1 MKKESTKSLIIGALG
16 NRFPL
21 TLTQIFKEVRQRKAL
36 SYQAVHKIIK
46 ELLAENVVEKL
57 DKQYFLK
64 KVWVKEQTEQFSKFH
79 LNYFNTNYSPN
90 QIDPRANL
98 QVFRFAT
105 VKELGDFLIEALAKG
120 YFEPNDGKIYIAFRQ
135 ILPFIPTQLVSLISK
150 LKEKHEIFLV
160 SKGHT
165 WTDKWGARVY
175 RSLGIKVKL
184 GVETANFNTIC
195 IGNSVIQFFNFID
208 DAYRKRLYG
217 MIEKVVPTQML
228 MKKTSELLYKQT
240 DLYLTINRHPV
251 LVDYIKKIIEK
262 EFY

>member
-1 MKKESTKSLIIGALG
+1 MKKDSTKSLIIATLG
-16 NRFPL
+16 NRYPL
-21 TLTQIFKEVRQRKAL
+21 TLNQIFKEIRQHKAL

-46 ELLAENVVEKL
+46 ELVNEGIVEKL

-64 KVWVKEQTEQFSKFH
+64 KDWVKGQTGQFSRFY

-90 QIDPRANL
+90 QIDPKSPL

-120 YFEPNDGKIYIAFRQ
+120 YFEPNDGKIYIAFRR
-135 ILPFIPTQLVSLISK
+135 IMPFIPTQLVSLISK

-160 SKGHT
+160 SKGNT
-165 WTDKWGARVY
+165 WTDRWGAKVY
-175 RSLGIKVKL
+175 RSLGMKVKL
-184 GVETANFNTIC
+184 GVDTANFNTVC
-195 IGNSVIQFFNFID
+195 IGGCVIQFFNFVD

-217 MIEKVVPTQML
+217 MIEKVVPTQTL
-228 MKKTSELLYKQT
+228 MKKTSELLYRQT
-240 DLYLTINRHPV
+240 DLYLIINRHPV
-251 LVDYIKKIIEK
+251 LVEYIKKSIEK